1 MKSGVQIIFS
11 CKKESEVKKLYSDI
25 KKFLS
30 DRKYNH
36 YTKEELH
43 IEEEL
48 TEFHGADCYNTGWTM
63 WTTTVICPPVITM
76 LLYDNVILK
85 RYSKSKYNFL
95 NYKRF

>member
-11 CKKESEVKKLYSDI
+11 CKKESEVKKLYSEVQ
-25 KKFLS
+25 KFLS
-30 DRKYNH
+30 KHKDTDCY
-36 YTKEELH
+36 

-48 TEFHGADCYNTGWTM
+48 TEFHEADCYNTGWTM
-63 WTTTVICPPVITM
+63 WTTTITCPPVITM